1 MATVTDAQARPLFAD
16 PRERP
21 FTARQLLELD
31 ACTRCGECLRA
42 CDSFRVKGDEG
53 VSLMGMIR
61 RRRELFCE
69 NGRPPRDAFPEDGS
83 PLRKLFHKSIPLL
96 CWLFRLKGTPD
107 EAWSRYQEGV
117 FDCTLCGRCEVY
129 CPVGIKTRDLAIAMR
144 QELAT
149 ARCML
154 PKNLDRAHDAV
165 LEQGNIFGYPNEERA
180 LWAEFLD
187 DLPADLL
194 SKEHAEVLYFV
205 GCVSSFS
212 PAVQEIPQAF
222 LRVLLKA
229 GVDVGLLAGKEWCC
243 GFPLIVGG
251 LAKDAEQI
259 IRRNIEGIQRLGAKT
274 VVFNCPSCYYTWRRY
289 YPLEGVRLMHSAEF
303 IAELVR
309 SGRLK
314 FRPPDAAVTYHDP
327 CDLGRGLGVYDPP
340 REVLRALAGDAYVE
354 LTPSRERALCCG
366 GGGDVEIWDPELV
379 GEVNSMLTSA
389 VEKSGADVVVQGCP
403 QCKRTTQRGL
413 SAKGSAVRSMD
424 IAELALAYGI
434 FTDGAAGD

>member
-1 MATVTDAQARPLFAD
+1 VVSVTEARPKAIFAD

-21 FTARQLLELD
+21 FTARQLLEMD

-42 CDSFRVKGDEG
+42 CESFRVKGDEG
-53 VSLMGMIR
+53 VSLLGMIR
-61 RRRELFCE
+61 RRREFF
-69 NGRPPRDAFPEDGS
+69 RQDGS
-83 PLRKLFHKSIPLL
+83 LLRKLFRRDGAS
-96 CWLFRLKGTPD
+96 
-107 EAWSRYQEGV
+107 EADWPHYQEGV
-117 FDCTLCGRCEVY
+117 FDCTLCGRCEAY

-154 PKNLDRAHDAV
+154 PKNLGRARDAV
-165 LEQGNIFGYPNEERA
+165 LEDGNIFGYPNDERA

-194 SKEHAEVLYFV
+194 TKERADVLYFV

-222 LRVLLKA
+222 LRLLLKA

-251 LAKDAEQI
+251 LAEEAERL
-259 IRRNIEGIQRLGAKT
+259 IRHNIESVQRLGAKT
-274 VVFNCPSCYYTWRRY
+274 VVFNCPSCYYAWRRY

-309 SGRLK
+309 AGRLK
-314 FRPPDAAVTYHDP
+314 FRSPEVSVTYHDP
-327 CDLGRGLGVYDPP
+327 CDLGRGLGVYDAP
-340 REVLRALAGDAYVE
+340 REVLLALADDSYVE
-354 LTPSRERALCCG
+354 LSPSRERALCCG

-379 GEVNSMLTSA
+379 GEINTTLTGA
-389 VEKSGADVVVQGCP
+389 VEESGAGIVVQACP

-424 IAELALAYGI
+424 IAELALTYGI
-434 FTDGAAGD
+434 FSDGAARD

>member
-1 MATVTDAQARPLFAD
+1 MATVVESQPSPLFAD

-21 FTARQLLELD
+21 FSGRQLLELD

-61 RRRELFCE
+61 RRRRIFH
-69 NGRPPRDAFPEDGS
+69 EDGS
-83 PLRKLFHKSIPLL
+83 LLRKLFHREGASE
-96 CWLFRLKGTPD
+96 
-107 EAWSRYQEGV
+107 EAWLRYQEGV

-154 PKNLDRAHDAV
+154 PQNLDRARDAV
-165 LEQGNIFGYPNEERA
+165 LEEGNIFGYPNEERGI
-180 LWAEFLD
+180 WAEFLD

-194 SKEHAEVLYFV
+194 TKERADVLYFV

-222 LRVLLKA
+222 LQVLLKA

-251 LAKDAEQI
+251 LAKDAEQV
-259 IRRNIEGIQRLGAKT
+259 IRRNIDGIHRLGAKT

-314 FRPPDAAVTYHDP
+314 FRPPDTAVTYHDP

-340 REVLRALAGDAYVE
+340 REVLRALAGGAYVE

-379 GEVNSMLTSA
+379 GEVNNMLTSA

-413 SAKGSAVRSMD
+413 SAKGSGVRSMD
-424 IAELALAYGI
+424 IAEVALAYGI
-434 FTDGAAGD
+434 FTDGAADD

>member
-1 MATVTDAQARPLFAD
+1 VASVTAVQLPIFAD
-16 PRERP
+16 PREQS

-61 RRRELFCE
+61 RRRQLFHQ
-69 NGRPPRDAFPEDGS
+69 DGS
-83 PLRKLFHKSIPLL
+83 LLHKLFRQEDDSEDA
-96 CWLFRLKGTPD
+96 WL
-107 EAWSRYQEGV
+107 RYQDGV

-144 QELAT
+144 QELVT

-154 PKNLDRAHDAV
+154 PQNLDRARNAV
-165 LEQGNIFGYPNEERA
+165 LEEGNIFCYPNEERA

-194 SKEHAEVLYFV
+194 TKERADVLYFV

-229 GVDVGLLAGKEWCC
+229 GIDVGLLAGKEWCC

-251 LAKDAEQI
+251 LAKDAERL
-259 IRRNIEGIQRLGAKT
+259 IRHNIEEGVHRLGAKT

-314 FRPPDAAVTYHDP
+314 FRSPDAAVTYHDP

-340 REVLRALAGDAYVE
+340 RQVLRALAGDGYIE

-379 GEVNSMLTSA
+379 GDINSTLVSA
-389 VEKSGADVVVQGCP
+389 VEKSGASVVVQGCP

-413 SAKGSAVRSMD
+413 STKGSGVRSMD

-434 FTDGAAGD
+434 FSDGAADD

>member
-1 MATVTDAQARPLFAD
+1 
-16 PRERP
+16 
-21 FTARQLLELD
+21 
-31 ACTRCGECLRA
+31 
-42 CDSFRVKGDEG
+42 
-53 VSLMGMIR
+53 MGMIR
-61 RRRELFCE
+61 RRRELFCDI
-69 NGRPPRDAFPEDGS
+69 GPPPRDAFPKDGS
-83 PLRKLFHKSIPLL
+83 LLRKLLDMSGPLL
-96 CWLFRLKGTPD
+96 CKLFGLNGTSG
-107 EAWSRYQEGV
+107 EAWNRYQEGV

-165 LEQGNIFGYPNEERA
+165 LEQGNIFGYPNDERA

-187 DLPADLL
+187 DLPANLL
-194 SKEHAEVLYFV
+194 TKERAEVLYFV

-222 LRVLLKA
+222 LRLLLKA

-259 IRRNIEGIQRLGAKT
+259 IRRNIEGIQRLRAKT

-289 YPLEGVRLMHSAEF
+289 YPLEGVRLMHSSEF
-303 IAELVR
+303 IAELV
-309 SGRLK
+309 SAGRLK
-314 FRPPDAAVTYHDP
+314 FRSPETPVTYHDP
-327 CDLGRGLGVYDPP
+327 CDLGRGLGVFDPP
-340 REVLRALAGDAYVE
+340 REVLRALPDDSYVE
-354 LTPSRERALCCG
+354 LSPSRERALCCG

-379 GEVNSMLTSA
+379 GEINNALTSA
-389 VEKSGADVVVQGCP
+389 VEVSGAGIVVQGCP

-413 SAKGSAVRSMD
+413 SAKGAAVRSMD
-424 IAELALAYGI
+424 IAELALAYGV
-434 FTDGAAGD
+434 FADGASDS

>member
-1 MATVTDAQARPLFAD
+1 MASVAEAQPLPLFAD
-16 PRERP
+16 PQERP

-61 RRRELFCE
+61 RRRQLFR
-69 NGRPPRDAFPEDGS
+69 GDGS
-83 PLRKLFHKSIPLL
+83 LLRKLFRRDGAPE
-96 CWLFRLKGTPD
+96 
-107 EAWSRYQEGV
+107 EAWSRYQQGV
-117 FDCTLCGRCEVY
+117 FGCTLCGRCQVY
-129 CPVGIKTRDLAIAMR
+129 CPVGIRTRDLAIAMR
-144 QELAT
+144 QELST
-149 ARCML
+149 ARCLL
-154 PKNLDRAHDAV
+154 PKNLDRARDAV
-165 LEQGNIFGYPNEERA
+165 FDEGNIFGYPNEERA

-194 SKEHAEVLYFV
+194 TKDRADVLYFV

-251 LAKDAEQI
+251 LAKDAERAI
-259 IRRNIEGIQRLGAKT
+259 HHNIEEGIRRLGAKT

-289 YPLEGVRLMHSAEF
+289 YPLEGVRLMHSTEF

-314 FRPPDAAVTYHDP
+314 FRPPDVTLTYHDP

-340 REVLRALAGDAYVE
+340 REVLRSLAGDAYVE
-354 LTPSRERALCCG
+354 LTPSRDHALCCG
-366 GGGDVEIWDPELV
+366 GGGDVEMWDAELV
-379 GEVNSMLTSA
+379 GQVNSMLTSA
-389 VEKSGADVVVQGCP
+389 VEKSGAQVVVQGCP

-413 SAKGSAVRSMD
+413 SERGSAVRTMD
-424 IAELALAYGI
+424 IAEVALAYGV
-434 FTDGAAGD
+434 FTNGAGGD

>member
-1 MATVTDAQARPLFAD
+1 METGPTPLFAD
-16 PRERP
+16 LRERP
-21 FTARQLLELD
+21 FTIRQLLELD

-42 CDSFRVKGDEG
+42 CAPFRVKGDEG

-61 RRRELFCE
+61 RRRQLF
-69 NGRPPRDAFPEDGS
+69 REDVS
-83 PLRKLFHKSIPLL
+83 LLRKLFHRDGHDVSE
-96 CWLFRLKGTPD
+96 
-107 EAWSRYQEGV
+107 EAWSRYQQGV

-129 CPVGIKTRDLAIAMR
+129 CPVDIRTRDLAIAMR

-154 PKNLDRAHDAV
+154 PRNLDRARDAV
-165 LEQGNIFGYPNEERA
+165 LKEGNIFGYPNEERA

-187 DLPADLL
+187 NLPADLL
-194 SKEHAEVLYFV
+194 GKKRADVLYFV

-229 GVDVGLLAGKEWCC
+229 GIDVGLLAGEEWCC

-251 LAKDAEQI
+251 LAGDAEQV
-259 IRRNIEGIQRLGAKT
+259 IRRNMEAINRFGAKT
-274 VVFNCPSCYYTWRRY
+274 VLFNCPSCYYAWRRY

-314 FRPPDAAVTYHDP
+314 FRTPDVALTYHDP
-327 CDLGRGLGVYDPP
+327 CDLGRGLGVYEAP
-340 REVLRALAGDAYVE
+340 REVLRTLAGDGYVE
-354 LTPSRERALCCG
+354 LDPSRERALCCG

-379 GEVNSMLTSA
+379 GEINGTLADA
-389 VEKSGADVVVQGCP
+389 VERSGARVVVQGCP
-403 QCKRTTQRGL
+403 QCKRATQRGL
-413 SAKGSAVRSMD
+413 SARDSAVRSMD
-424 IAELALAYGI
+424 IAEAALAYGI
-434 FTDGAAGD
+434 FTNGTTRD

>member
-1 MATVTDAQARPLFAD
+1 VVSVTEARPKAIFAD
-16 PRERP
+16 PHERP
-21 FTARQLLELD
+21 FTARQLLEMD

-42 CDSFRVKGDEG
+42 CESFRVKGDEG
-53 VSLMGMIR
+53 ASLLGMVR
-61 RRRELFCE
+61 RRRQIFRKE
-69 NGRPPRDAFPEDGS
+69 GS
-83 PLRKLFHKSIPLL
+83 LLRKLFRREGASESD
-96 CWLFRLKGTPD
+96 WLH
-107 EAWSRYQEGV
+107 YQEGV
-117 FDCTLCGRCEVY
+117 FDCTLCGRCEAY

-154 PKNLDRAHDAV
+154 PKNLDRARDAV
-165 LEQGNIFGYPNEERA
+165 LEEGNIFGYPNDERA

-194 SKEHAEVLYFV
+194 TKERADVLYFV

-222 LRVLLKA
+222 LRLLLKA

-251 LAKDAEQI
+251 LAEEAERL
-259 IRRNIEGIQRLGAKT
+259 IRRNVESVQRLGAKT
-274 VVFNCPSCYYTWRRY
+274 VVFNCPSCYYAWRRY

-309 SGRLK
+309 AGRLK
-314 FRPPDAAVTYHDP
+314 FRSPEVSVTYHDP
-327 CDLGRGLGVYDPP
+327 CDLGRGLGVYDAP
-340 REVLRALAGDAYVE
+340 REVLRALADGSYVE
-354 LTPSRERALCCG
+354 LSPSRERALCCG

-379 GEVNSMLTSA
+379 GEINTTLTSA
-389 VEKSGADVVVQGCP
+389 VEESGAGIVVQACP

-424 IAELALAYGI
+424 IAELALTYGI
-434 FTDGAAGD
+434 FSDGAARD